1 MNLENAVGS
10 RKSVQ
15 PIDSSVCRITSY
27 MKKVLITNKVTS
39 GNAARFFFITLSK
52 SIVCTSFSRPTA
64 FSRLKVIFLVFCLLG
79 WLAPVQA
86 SIEAYQFESAEMEA
100 DYNQLINELR
110 CLVCQNQNLAGSD
123 ADLARDLRRETYE
136 MVNEGKSQQQ
146 VIDFMVERYGDFVLY
161 RPQFKSTTYLLWL
174 GPFLLLLCVL
184 VFLVRRLLSAAKP
197 EVDAD
202 AVARAKQILDSKEE
216 PNR

>member
-1 MNLENAVGS
+1 
-10 RKSVQ
+10 
-15 PIDSSVCRITSY
+15 
-27 MKKVLITNKVTS
+27 MKVVLLI
-39 GNAARFFFITLSK
+39 L
-52 SIVCTSFSRPTA
+52 C
-64 FSRLKVIFLVFCLLG
+64 LVG

-123 ADLARDLRRETYE
+123 ADLARDLRRETYD
-136 MVNEGKSQQQ
+136 MLSQGKSQQQ
-146 VIDFMVERYGDFVLY
+146 VVDFMVARYGDFVLY

-184 VFLVRRLLSAAKP
+184 VLLVRRLVSAASP
-197 EVDAD
+197 DVDAQ
-202 AVARAKQILDSKEE
+202 AIARAKQILENKE
-216 PNR
+216 PIQ

>member
-1 MNLENAVGS
+1 
-10 RKSVQ
+10 
-15 PIDSSVCRITSY
+15 
-27 MKKVLITNKVTS
+27 
-39 GNAARFFFITLSK
+39 
-52 SIVCTSFSRPTA
+52 
-64 FSRLKVIFLVFCLLG
+64 LKVIFLVICLLG

-86 SIEAYQFESAEMEA
+86 SIEAYQFESAQMEA

-123 ADLARDLRRETYE
+123 ADLARDLRRETYD
-136 MVNEGKSQQQ
+136 MLQEGKSQQQ

-184 VFLVRRLLSAAKP
+184 VLLVRRLLTAAKP
-197 EVDAD
+197 EVDAQ
-202 AVARAKQILDSKEE
+202 AVARAKQILDSKEFIQ
-216 PNR
+216 

>member
-1 MNLENAVGS
+1 
-10 RKSVQ
+10 
-15 PIDSSVCRITSY
+15 
-27 MKKVLITNKVTS
+27 MKVVL
-39 GNAARFFFITLSK
+39 
-52 SIVCTSFSRPTA
+52 
-64 FSRLKVIFLVFCLLG
+64 LVLCLVG

-123 ADLARDLRRETYE
+123 ADLARDLRRETYD
-136 MVNEGKSQQQ
+136 MLSQGKSQQQ
-146 VIDFMVERYGDFVLY
+146 VVDFMVARYGDFVLY

-184 VFLVRRLLSAAKP
+184 VFLVRRLVTAASP
-197 EVDAD
+197 EVDAQ
-202 AVARAKQILDSKEE
+202 AVARAKQILESKE
-216 PNR
+216 PIQ